1 MREKGMDNSSLSFAS
16 FIPNYFSLSSPK
28 SCRSPRSNPSS
39 VFLFLRPLLPHHP
52 PAAPPFS
59 SIHYAPPLKDQ
70 TYRRLFLSLPF
81 WFPISSSFSLAQ
93 SNQFIKGNIITLN
106 VDVYFDFLQLT
117 TSGKPAYKNAQLI
130 LFLTNFLS
138 ISSLSQTHS
147 DQMPFRC
154 EFCSRLF
161 KHKRSRDR
169 HIKLH
174 TGDRKYRCTQCE
186 SAFSRSDHLKIHMK
200 THDNQKPFQ
209 CTVCNRGYN
218 TAAALTS
225 HMQSHKRGGGTGR
238 NGGGGSTPSPGPT
251 VLPTSPAPKAASTP
265 TSEVAT
271 GRSSS
276 GSRGSSPH
284 RCLHCTAGFRKVE
297 DLQAHMA
304 LHHSS
309 GVQAPSPVLAET
321 PRPRGRPPS
330 SSLLPPRSCSASI
343 PSPVTLAPKLA
354 CIYCTKDNFTTME
367 GLQLHV
373 QAMHGSILNG
383 DLREL
388 AAAVGVV
395 GALPHLGPTPIP
407 PPSTLSPR
415 LPSPTTSSSSTIPSS
430 SASHHLLPF
439 SCEFCTM
446 RFDAPTA
453 LHKHALAVHAVP
465 AVLGSP
471 TAALSGP
478 PLHSLHSPHHLRHP
492 FPYVASSAP
501 PPPLPPPP
509 PPAPLPPPPS
519 LPPEQVR
526 PTDLSKKSS
535 EGRSDCLEP
544 PRAHEK
550 TPDYLPR
557 SKDYPNMKNNSEN
570 KLKFQDYSMPNFPT
584 HRMLQHQAHQFLHA
598 AAKSPPD
605 FLSFAKSL
613 RELQASVSKAEF
625 APPRKVPGS
634 EPKRQRIPP
643 EGEPSSL
650 AGTLL
655 CNQCDA
661 ALPDFESFRSH
672 LKTHLEDEEAAARA
686 AASGGSSAA
695 VPGFTRRR
703 SRKSNPHP
711 RSGVVGSA
719 GSPNMSAPA
728 AGPSPPAASPPPNR
742 RTRCPECEAEFST
755 ESEAERHAVAAHFQV
770 SPSGGASEFGCQS
783 CGRRFPK
790 PDELQKHLM
799 DLHAHHLSKLLIE
812 AKRQMKFFLS
822 LKCASIVHF
831 AVKHSNEC
839 KLYRCAV
846 CTDVAPFRSE
856 AEFVA
861 HVRTVHLLPAWSGQ
875 RRHHS
880 LQRQHPTPDTPTVC
894 PPTNGVSQFRCLFC
908 HLSLPTELE
917 LQFHLTTHRKEFKCV
932 LCDEAFHVEFLLD
945 KHVMEAH
952 RGHMTN
958 GMTSSSQRSEKPS
971 TRTTPKKSSTPSTPP
986 SPQPPSST
994 LTNGRPTPKE
1004 EEVTRSASGGLVN
1017 SHPAHQVAVVSLQC
1031 AYCNERCKSRSELE
1045 THTRAMHSV
1054 AVGATSAASAG
1065 VGGGVTGTGA
1075 ASGGKHKC
1083 VICDELC
1090 ASAVSL
1096 AEHKLAR
1103 HCKVPEG
1110 SGCCVC
1116 KAPITGEEEF
1126 HAHVRRHATPG
1137 TRGNGTPSSTSS
1149 SSSSSSS
1156 PPPPLPT
1163 PCVVCRQTLVSEVEV
1178 RMHARFHLRRRGAT
1192 DSTSVETTQVD
1203 QQVVRERRG
1212 CCVCLRTLTDEEV
1225 TDSGVEDGFPA
1236 VCTECRVLCGAAAGG
1251 GLGRLG
1257 EEDSGPYQCIKC
1269 QRGFPTEREIRAHV
1283 LSTHLL
1289 EGSHSSGSGSGS
1301 VGKPGGMGIGPTGS
1315 DLACHLCSPPSEWDS
1330 PLRLQAHL
1338 IEHSF
1343 GAASVVGGGRDSS
1356 AGGSGAN
1363 AVVSGGSNFSCYLC
1377 GAVFTAAAGLQRHM
1391 PGHGLAQRPYDCSRC
1406 SLRFFFRSELENH
1419 MFSHRDDDGERKE
1432 VENDSM
1438 VMEEQTAIDLGAKS
1452 RQPKLEIKEETES
1465 EEVGDAL
1472 ITEIGNIEM
1481 TLKQEAPEE
1490 EAEDIEKGCDSED
1503 RQGTE
1508 EDSGE
1513 PADTCENNNA
1523 RKRQRTEGSEEAPA
1537 SKKRST
1543 SPMEIDCG
1551 SFVEPCSNFS

>member
-1 MREKGMDNSSLSFAS
+1 MLFTLGPTDATPYACSFCEKAFPRLS
-16 FIPNYFSLSSPK
+16 Y
-28 SCRSPRSNPSS
+28 
-39 VFLFLRPLLPHHP
+39 
-52 PAAPPFS
+52 
-59 SIHYAPPLKDQ
+59 LK
-70 TYRRLFLSLPF
+70 
-81 WFPISSSFSLAQ
+81 
-93 SNQFIKGNIITLN
+93 KHE
-106 VDVYFDFLQLT
+106 
-117 TSGKPAYKNAQLI
+117 
-130 LFLTNFLS
+130 
-138 ISSLSQTHS
+138 QTHS

-225 HMQSHKRGGGTGR
+225 HMQSHKRGGGR

-265 TSEVAT
+265 TSEAAT

-284 RCLHCTAGFRKVE
+284 RCTHCTAGFRKAE

-304 LHHSS
+304 LHHSA
-309 GVQAPSPVLAET
+309 GIQAPSPVHAET

-343 PSPVTLAPKLA
+343 PSPVAVAPKLA
-354 CIYCTKDNFTTME
+354 CIYCTKDSFTTME

-395 GALPHLGPTPIP
+395 GALPHLGPTPVP
-407 PPSTLSPR
+407 PPSNLSPR
-415 LPSPTTSSSSTIPSS
+415 LPSPTTSSSSTMPSSSS
-430 SASHHLLPF
+430 SASLHLLPF

-465 AVLGSP
+465 AVLGSQA
-471 TAALSGP
+471 AALSGP
-478 PLHSLHSPHHLRHP
+478 PLHPLHSAHHLRHP
-492 FPYVASSAP
+492 FPFVAASAP
-501 PPPLPPPP
+501 PPSLPPPP

-535 EGRSDCLEP
+535 ESRSECPEP

-550 TPDYLPR
+550 AQDYMSR
-557 SKDYPNMKNNSEN
+557 SKQDYHSIKNHVESKMKI
-570 KLKFQDYSMPNFPT
+570 QDYSLPNYPS
-584 HRMLQHQAHQFLHA
+584 HRLLQQQAHQFLHA

-613 RELQASVSKAEF
+613 RDLQASVSKADF
-625 APPRKVPGS
+625 STPRKAPAV
-634 EPKRQRIPP
+634 EPKRQRTPP

-686 AASGGSSAA
+686 AASGGAPTSAPGA
-695 VPGFTRRR
+695 GGFTRRR

-711 RSGVVGSA
+711 RSGGMGGS
-719 GSPNMSAPA
+719 GSPGMTASA

-742 RTRCPECEAEFST
+742 RTRCPECDAEFST
-755 ESEAERHAVAAHFQV
+755 EAEAERHAVSAHFQL
-770 SPSGGASEFGCQS
+770 SPNGGASEFGCQS

-799 DLHAHHLSKLLIE
+799 DLHAHHLYRCALCKEMFDSKV
-812 AKRQMKFFLS
+812 
-822 LKCASIVHF
+822 SIQVHF

-846 CTDVAPFRSE
+846 CAELTPFRSE
-856 AEFVA
+856 PEFVA
-861 HVRTVHLLPAWSGQ
+861 HVRSVHLLPAWSGQ

-880 LQRQHPTPDTPTVC
+880 LQRQPPIASEAQQAC
-894 PPTNGVSQFRCLFC
+894 PPTNGVAQFRCLFC
-908 HLSLPTELE
+908 HLSFPSELE

-932 LCDEAFHVEFLLD
+932 LCEEAFHVEFLLD
-945 KHVMEAH
+945 RHVMEAH

-958 GMTSSSQRSEKPS
+958 GMTTTAAPTPPRQEKPLA
-971 TRTTPKKSSTPSTPP
+971 RTTPKKASAPSTPT
-986 SPQPPSST
+986 SPQPAASALP
-994 LTNGRPTPKE
+994 NGRPAGKDDE
-1004 EEVTRSASGGLVN
+1004 AATRAAQAIGN
-1017 SHPAHQVAVVSLQC
+1017 THPAHQVAVVSLQC

-1045 THTRAMHSV
+1045 SHTRAMHSA
-1054 AVGATSAASAG
+1054 AVGATTGGA
-1065 VGGGVTGTGA
+1065 VGGGGGVAGT
-1075 ASGGKHKC
+1075 ASATGGKHKC
-1083 VICDELC
+1083 VICDEVC
-1090 ASAVSL
+1090 ATAVSL

-1116 KAPITGEEEF
+1116 KAPIGGEDEF
-1126 HAHVRRHATPG
+1126 HAHVRRHATSG
-1137 TRGNGTPSSTSS
+1137 SNRGGNGATATAASSSSST

-1178 RMHARFHLRRRGAT
+1178 RMHARFHLRRRGSSSAAGL
-1192 DSTSVETTQVD
+1192 D
-1203 QQVVRERRG
+1203 QQAQAPQPPAAEAPSQADPQQVAGRERRS
-1212 CCVCLRTLTDEEV
+1212 CCVCLRPLSDEEV
-1225 TDSGVEDGFPA
+1225 VESGVEEGFPA

-1251 GLGRLG
+1251 GASRGVPG
-1257 EEDSGPYQCIKC
+1257 DDDSGPYQCIKC

-1283 LSTHLL
+1283 LSAHLL
-1289 EGSHSSGSGSGS
+1289 DVGSHAGSCNSGA
-1301 VGKPGGMGIGPTGS
+1301 VGGAGMGKGAVGGGLGVPPASS

-1343 GAASVVGGGRDSS
+1343 GAATVASGGRDSS
-1356 AGGSGAN
+1356 GGGASGS
-1363 AVVSGGSNFSCYLC
+1363 VVSGGSNFSCYLC

-1419 MFSHRDDDGERKE
+1419 MFSHRDDEDERQKGESE
-1432 VENDSM
+1432 GGVVD
-1438 VMEEQTAIDLGAKS
+1438 EQSAMDLGAKS
-1452 RQPKLEIKEETES
+1452 RTVPKVEVKEELE
-1465 EEVGDAL
+1465 
-1472 ITEIGNIEM
+1472 
-1481 TLKQEAPEE
+1481 PEE
-1490 EAEDIEKGCDSED
+1490 GVTEPCPSESMETEMQLKREGDEVEQESSETDIYAREGESGATQARDAEDATADGSEAI
-1503 RQGTE
+1503 G
-1508 EDSGE
+1508 
-1513 PADTCENNNA
+1513 A
-1523 RKRQRTEGSEEAPA
+1523 RKRARSDAGEEAPPA
-1537 SKKRST
+1537 TKRRPE
-1543 SPMEIDCG
+1543 SPLDVDCE
-1551 SFVEPCSNFS
+1551 SFADKCANYS